1 MFHGLDARNQ
11 ADHDEEEMK
20 LAVSY
25 SADKERGGASRRQL
39 GFNSFHAYLG
49 RSQVVY

>member
-25 SADKERGGASRRQL
+25 SADKERGELAGDNWVSIASML
-39 GFNSFHAYLG
+39 TS
-49 RSQVVY
+49 VVPK